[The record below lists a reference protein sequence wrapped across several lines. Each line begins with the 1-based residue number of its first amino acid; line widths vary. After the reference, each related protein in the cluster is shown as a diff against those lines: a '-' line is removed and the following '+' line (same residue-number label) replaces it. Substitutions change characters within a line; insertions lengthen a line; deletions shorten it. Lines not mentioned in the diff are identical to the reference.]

1 MGTYD
6 DNLKADIY
14 DTCVRLNARVCHILK
29 MMDVLN
35 LGLMHEDDHNNTSD
49 ISCIY
54 IIKEFMTRVYMDDVV
69 KLVQLAE
76 ALQKIER

>member
-1 MGTYD
+1 MYGN
-6 DNLKADIY
+6 NLTADIY
-14 DTCVRLNARVCHILK
+14 DVCVRLNVRVCHLLKAMDIL
-29 MMDVLN
+29 N
-35 LGLMHEDDHNNTSD
+35 FGLMHEDDHNNTSD

-76 ALQKIER
+76 VLQKIER